1 MGKDTADDIYDKELI
16 SKINKEL
23 TQLKNKTNK
32 TNNPIKKIGK
42 GPE

>member
-1 MGKDTADDIYDKELI
+1 MGRDTADDIHDKELI

-23 TQLKNKTNK
+23 TQLKNKTN
-32 TNNPIKKIGK
+32 NPIKKIGK